1 MTLKHPLALAL
12 ASPRLPV
19 DFPVV
24 GNLEY
29 ALCGPSIEVLEQVS
43 TVALYELAFNHC

>member
-1 MTLKHPLALAL
+1 MSFEHPLALAL

-29 ALCGPSIEVLEQVS
+29 ALCALFIGVLGQFQQLQCKS
-43 TVALYELAFNHC
+43 